1 MRGIRIFFG
10 ILLLLL
16 CAGELFQAF
25 SQQKLPPRQTLIAY
39 NSSSQETVQGKIQ
52 DVKEYRCPVTGT
64 TGSHI
69 TVKTTE
75 GAVEVHLAPAKFLK
89 EYEISFKPGE
99 DVTVTGAK
107 ATIDGKPAL
116 LAKTVT
122 VGPDTFAFRDDNGKP
137 LW

>member
-1 MRGIRIFFG
+1 MRGIRVFFG
-10 ILLLLL
+10 IVLLLL
-16 CAGELFQAF
+16 CAGELLQVL
-25 SQQKLPPRQTLIAY
+25 SQQKIAPRQTPIAY
-39 NSSSQETVQGKIQ
+39 DKSSQETIQGKIQ
-52 DVKEYRCPVTGT
+52 EVKEYACPVTGA

-69 TVKTTE
+69 SVKTAE

-99 DVTVTGAK
+99 DVKVIGAK
-107 ATIDGKPAL
+107 ATVDGKPGL

-122 VGPDTFAFRDDNGKP
+122 VGQDTFAFRDDNGKP

>member
-1 MRGIRIFFG
+1 MRGLGVFFG

-16 CAGELFQAF
+16 CAGELFQVF
-25 SQQKLPPRQTLIAY
+25 SQQKVPPQQSLISY
-39 NSSSQETVQGKIQ
+39 NSSRQETVQGKIQ
-52 DVKEYRCPVTGT
+52 DVKDYECPVTGT

-69 TVKTTE
+69 TVKTTD
-75 GAVEVHLAPAKFLK
+75 GVIEVHLAPAKFLK
-89 EYEISFKPGE
+89 EYEISFKQGD

-107 ATIDGKPAL
+107 TTIDGKPAL

-122 VGPDTFAFRDDNGKP
+122 VGHDTFAFRDEHGKP